1 MHGIEGKPIPVYG
14 DGQNIRDWLFVAD
27 HCEAVCVVLAK
38 GRVGETYNIG
48 GRNEKRNIE
57 IVQTI
62 CSILDELRP
71 NDPVVPHDKL
81 ITFVQDRPGHDR
93 RYAIDAGKIERE
105 LSWQPLER
113 FESGIRKTIEW
124 YLANAEWTRGVV
136 TGRYRRWMALQYS
149 L

>member
-1 MHGIEGKPIPVYG
+1 METGRTSATGCLWRTIVRGPRCPCQGKG
-14 DGQNIRDWLFVAD
+14 WR
-27 HCEAVCVVLAK
+27 
-38 GRVGETYNIG
+38 TYNIG

-57 IVQTI
+57 IVRTI

-105 LSWQPLER
+105 LSWRSLET

-136 TGRYRRWMALQYS
+136 T
-149 L
+149 